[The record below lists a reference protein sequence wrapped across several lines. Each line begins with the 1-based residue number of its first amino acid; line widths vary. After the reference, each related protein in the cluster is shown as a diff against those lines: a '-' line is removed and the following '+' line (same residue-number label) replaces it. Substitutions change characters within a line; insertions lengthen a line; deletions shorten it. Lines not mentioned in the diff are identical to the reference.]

1 VKRVTPY
8 IVLGLV
14 GLVVGTASVLALRH
28 FGTIG
33 PREPQVDVGGMIL
46 KSVSELLKITVLE
59 MPVVSDASHP
69 TEFRRAKGCVVDI
82 FCAGS
87 YWSVFDWRATV
98 RMSYN
103 LAAVSTSKKS
113 GLPLL
118 VHVHTNEWKLHLPSV
133 AVDVELQAEHVNFR
147 TRRVGALLSAQ
158 QAATWEQDLFHAT
171 RKYLGECFGR
181 NSALRQRAQ
190 DALATQLQNA
200 LLPLLSEYNGQL
212 TFLFADESGEP
223 LSVRSLKRGAGDGEA
238 GGDGSFSP
246 PNCDRLLLAL
256 NSL

>member
-8 IVLGLV
+8 LVLGLV
-14 GLVVGTASVLALRH
+14 VLVLGTASVLALRH

-33 PREPQVDVGGMIL
+33 PRAPQVDMGGMIL
-46 KSVSELLKITVLE
+46 KSVSELLQVTVLE
-59 MPVVSDASHP
+59 MPVVSDAAHP

-103 LAAVSTSKKS
+103 LAAVSTSTKS
-113 GLPLL
+113 GFPLL
-118 VHVHTNEWKLHLPSV
+118 AQVHTDEWTLHLPSV
-133 AVDVELQAEHVNFR
+133 AVDVALQAEHVHFR

-171 RKYLGECFGR
+171 SKYLGACFGR
-181 NSALRQRAQ
+181 HPALRQRAQ
-190 DALATQLQNA
+190 DALATKLQNA
-200 LLPLLSEYNGQL
+200 LRPLLSAYHSTL
-212 TFLFADESGEP
+212 TFLFADASGEP
-223 LSVRSLKRGAGDGEA
+223 LSVRSWKRGAGDGEA
-238 GGDGSFSP
+238 GGDGLFSL

-256 NSL
+256 HSL

>member
-1 VKRVTPY
+1 MKRVTPY
-8 IVLGLV
+8 MVLGLV
-14 GLVVGTASVLALRH
+14 GLVVGIASVLALRH

-46 KSVSELLKITVLE
+46 KSVSELLKMTVLE

-69 TEFRRAKGCVVDI
+69 TEFRRAKGCIVGI

-87 YWSVFDWRATV
+87 YWSVVDWRATV

-103 LAAVSTSKKS
+103 LAAVSTAKKS

-118 VHVHTNEWKLHLPSV
+118 AHVHTNEWTLHLPSV
-133 AVDVELQAEHVNFR
+133 AVEVELQAEHVNFR

-171 RKYLGECFGR
+171 RKYLSECFGR
-181 NSALRQRAQ
+181 NPALRQRAQ
-190 DALATQLQNA
+190 DALAAQLQNA
-200 LLPLLSEYNGQL
+200 LLPLLSENHSKL
-212 TFLFADESGEP
+212 TFLYADESGEP
-223 LSVRSLKRGAGDGEA
+223 LAGRSWKRGAGDGEA

-256 NSL
+256 HAL